1 MGRPVER
8 EQRIYLSLLLPGNRR
23 TVCGDQEP
31 VLLIKFGALGVL
43 GQPLKT
49 LSKCREEFS
58 DDGKHERRPGLL
70 TELHPGDLSCHC
82 CNVGKTKA
90 MTWAHWERGDQ
101 RIRNG
106 ESGPDNLNR
115 RPRCE
120 RKCVVIWAEGPVRW
134 NHKWYLAENRMRKD
148 NSRSASEE
156 VLSPLWEVGT
166 SLRIPDQPQ
175 IGVRAG
181 RFFGC

>member
-1 MGRPVER
+1 MVEKRIASTVGRPRRQCEEASWGDR
-8 EQRIYLSLLLPGNRR
+8 WKGNKGYICRYYMPGNRI

-120 RKCVVIWAEGPVRW
+120 RKCVCDLGGG
-134 NHKWYLAENRMRKD
+134 
-148 NSRSASEE
+148 ASK
-156 VLSPLWEVGT
+156 VASQMVP
-166 SLRIPDQPQ
+166 R
-175 IGVRAG
+175 
-181 RFFGC
+181 